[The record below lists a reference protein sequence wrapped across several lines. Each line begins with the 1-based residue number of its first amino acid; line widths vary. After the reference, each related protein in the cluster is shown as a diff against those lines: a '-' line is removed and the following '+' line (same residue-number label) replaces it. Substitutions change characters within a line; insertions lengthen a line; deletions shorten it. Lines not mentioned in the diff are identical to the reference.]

1 MMEKVAMKSRSLTGT
16 MASAAML
23 IATFALC
30 ESPALIQGQS
40 AAVPQKMVGDG
51 VFSEA
56 QAARGK
62 KAFEQGTGTCTKC
75 HLASLEGREQTGG
88 GNGGAALIGLRFIQ
102 DFGESKLSKLV
113 NKIRVDKPVEDP
125 GTLTEQVA
133 LDMAAYLLMKNNY
146 PAGSVDLTSD
156 IASQTWVPGPPG
168 ATGIPDHAIVTSTGC
183 LFNDPSNS
191 WLLRNAGDLKVVT
204 LDAPGGLAAGAPGM
218 NTFRLL
224 DAYDYDAASQA
235 NHKVKVVG
243 YLVRLGAEI
252 RVSLTSLQ
260 TVALSCGK

>member
-1 MMEKVAMKSRSLTGT
+1 
-16 MASAAML
+16 
-23 IATFALC
+23 
-30 ESPALIQGQS
+30 
-40 AAVPQKMVGDG
+40 VGDG
-51 VFSEA
+51 VFTSA

-88 GNGGAALIGLRFIQ
+88 GNGGAPLIGLRFVE

-125 GTLTEQVA
+125 GTLSEQAA
-133 LDMAAYLLMKNNY
+133 LDMSAYILMKNNY
-146 PAGSVDLTSD
+146 PAGTVDLTSD

-183 LFNDPSNS
+183 LFHDPTNS
-191 WLLRNAGDLKVVT
+191 WLLKNAGDLKVVT
-204 LDAPGGLAAGAPGM
+204 PDALGAIAAGPTGT
-218 NTFRLL
+218 NLFRLL

-235 NHKVKVVG
+235 DHKVRVVG

-260 TVALSCGK
+260 TVAQSCGK

>member
-1 MMEKVAMKSRSLTGT
+1 MAMGGIGMRSRSLTS
-16 MASAAML
+16 MM
-23 IATFALC
+23 
-30 ESPALIQGQS
+30 PS
-40 AAVPQKMVGDG
+40 AAVLIAMLVLCARPAPIQAQAPATPQKMVGDG
-51 VFSEA
+51 VFTDA

-62 KAFEQGTGTCTKC
+62 KLFEQNTCTKC
-75 HLASLEGREQTGG
+75 HLATLEGREQTGG

-102 DFGESKLSKLV
+102 DFGESRLSKLV

-125 GTLTEQVA
+125 GTFSEQVA

-146 PAGSVDLTSD
+146 PAGAADLTSD
-156 IASQTWVPGPPG
+156 LAGQTWVPGPPG

-191 WLLRNAGDLKVVT
+191 WLLKNAGDLKVVT
-204 LDAPGGLAAGAPGM
+204 LDAPGGIAAGAPGA

-235 NHKVKVVG
+235 NHSVRVVG

-260 TVALSCGK
+260 TVAPSCGK